1 MVEFYY
7 EGYLKGK
14 KVKGTIQAV
23 DKATAVKKLREE
35 GILPISI
42 SQQKSILN
50 LQFFTKKPSGEEV
63 AFALMQIHTLLKNG
77 LPLTKV
83 LELVSSQVE
92 NQLLASEILKIKTAI
107 ESGKSL
113 HEAFRESKLF
123 PDFLPVMLQSAAT
136 SENLEF
142 VFKISSDF
150 MFKVSQIRSKIISSL
165 IYPSVI
171 IGFSVVS
178 VFIAVKFV
186 VPKIVAVLENFG
198 KEPPLITKIM
208 VYFSKV
214 LTVLFYLL
222 PVFVAAFIFRY
233 KIISKE
239 SYDRFLLSIPVV
251 GKIILYFNLSRF
263 AKILAM
269 TLATNTPIQQAVSM
283 AVSSISN
290 EYLKNQLKDLPESI
304 SKGQSIS
311 KALQNIKVIPPLFLN
326 LIQTGEQSGELESM
340 LETVAKVYDDL
351 TENTI
356 NRWISLIE
364 PVMMLVI
371 GFIIAI
377 IIMSVIIPITDIS
390 TGAKLK

>member
-150 MFKVSQIRSKIISSL
+150 MFKVSQIKSKIISSL

-290 EYLKNQLKDLPESI
+290 EYLKKQLKDLPESI

-371 GFIIAI
+371 GFIIAVI
-377 IIMSVIIPITDIS
+377 VMSVIIPITDIS

>member
-150 MFKVSQIRSKIISSL
+150 MFKVSQIKSKIISSL

-290 EYLKNQLKDLPESI
+290 EYLKKQLKDLPESI

-351 TENTI
+351 TENSI

-371 GFIIAI
+371 GFIIAVI
-377 IIMSVIIPITDIS
+377 VMSVIIPITDIS

>member
-150 MFKVSQIRSKIISSL
+150 MFKVSQIKSKIISSL

-371 GFIIAI
+371 GFIIAVI
-377 IIMSVIIPITDIS
+377 VMSVIIPITD
-390 TGAKLK
+390 

>member
-150 MFKVSQIRSKIISSL
+150 MFKVSQIKSKIISSL

-178 VFIAVKFV
+178 VFIAVRFV

-239 SYDRFLLSIPVV
+239 SYDRFLLGIPVV

-290 EYLKNQLKDLPESI
+290 EYLKKQLKDLPESI

-351 TENTI
+351 T
-356 NRWISLIE
+356 
-364 PVMMLVI
+364 
-371 GFIIAI
+371 
-377 IIMSVIIPITDIS
+377 
-390 TGAKLK
+390 

>member
-150 MFKVSQIRSKIISSL
+150 MFKVSQIKSKIISSL

-371 GFIIAI
+371 GFIIAVI
-377 IIMSVIIPITDIS
+377 VMSVIIPITDIS

>member
-150 MFKVSQIRSKIISSL
+150 MFKVSQIKSKIISSL

-351 TENTI
+351 TENSI

-371 GFIIAI
+371 GFIIAVI
-377 IIMSVIIPITDIS
+377 VMSVIIPITD
-390 TGAKLK
+390 